1 MKNKKGFTLVELL
14 AVIVLIGLLSSV
26 TVTAIVRTRRKANEK
41 LVMSLAT
48 SLKSIGGEVYAYEIL
63 KGDKTNE
70 DGFYKKFKETSN
82 SGTFVVSLAQL
93 KRAGY
98 LKNVKDGKFISPVN
112 SSQKCPG
119 YLLVKKVGDAPKFE
133 GYVNCPGLPAATTD
147 KNGAYISAEAD
158 DKTVVLTC
166 EDCEPAESETNSE
179 TTE

>member
-14 AVIVLIGLLSSV
+14 AVIVLIGLLSGV

-70 DGFYKKFKETSN
+70 KGFYKKFKNTN
-82 SGTFVVSLAQL
+82 NNGTFVVSLAEL

-133 GYVNCPGLPAATTD
+133 GYVNCPGLPAITTE
-147 KNGAYISAEAD
+147 KNGTYEAS
-158 DKTVVLTC
+158 KANESSVKLTC
-166 EDCEPAESETNSE
+166 EECESSEQGTNGE